1 MILSKPKI
9 NLAEYLEEAILINN
23 ILLGLENITEL
34 LDSDNSNNIPY
45 YHCNLEDCYNEQG
58 KARQI
63 DKHINSYSH
72 KQAWI
77 RQTKQLRLSTREDI
91 NDWLRNN
98 HVDQQSFKTIA
109 ENSMWDDCRQSL
121 LRSQEIF
128 EYFKDSVIDF
138 NQIQTKSPEI
148 QLKSKP
154 NIQSQTSP
162 RVIQAE
168 SPTKLTTS
176 MVTTEENIS
185 ENLSATNLSANELR
199 SPDKNQGLAFSVSV
213 DELLG
218 DKSDSEAM
226 NSDDNSPFPN
236 TQFSDSA
243 FGEILPE
250 PQTVGNIG
258 SHTDIGASSE
268 QQQIFENI
276 EADQPLADQPPEVQ
290 PLADQPL
297 ADQPLADQPP
307 ADQPPADQPPADQP
321 PADQTPAD
329 QPPADQT
336 PADQPPSDQLPAQQ
350 PRAAKRRPFPKP
362 MTIKVEPGIKIY
374 RNLIWIRSLEYI
386 YVLYLDFYGVRMI
399 TYCSNS

>member
-9 NLAEYLEEAILINN
+9 SLAEYLEEAILINN

-34 LDSDNSNNIPY
+34 LDSDNANNIPY
-45 YHCNLEDCYNEQG
+45 YHCNLEDCFNEQG

-77 RQTKQLRLSTREDI
+77 RQTKQLRLGTREDI

-98 HVDQQSFKTIA
+98 HVDQQSFKTIT

-128 EYFKDSVIDF
+128 EYLKDSLIGL
-138 NQIQTKSPEI
+138 NQIQTKSSEI
-148 QLKSKP
+148 QMNLKP

-162 RVIQAE
+162 RVIRAE

-176 MVTTEENIS
+176 MVTAEENIS
-185 ENLSATNLSANELR
+185 VSATTLSTNELHP
-199 SPDKNQGLAFSVSV
+199 PDKNQGLVFSVSV

-226 NSDDNSPFPN
+226 NSDDNSSFPN

-243 FGEILPE
+243 FGQILPE
-250 PQTVGNIG
+250 PQIVGNIG

-276 EADQPLADQPPEVQ
+276 EADQADQPPEVQ

-297 ADQPLADQPP
+297 ADQPLADQPLADQP
-307 ADQPPADQPPADQP
+307 LADQPLADQPPGDQPPGDQPQADQPLG
-321 PADQTPAD
+321 
-329 QPPADQT
+329 
-336 PADQPPSDQLPAQQ
+336 DQLPAQQ
-350 PRAAKRRPFPKP
+350 PRVAKRRPFPKP

-386 YVLYLDFYGVRMI
+386 HVLYLDFYGVGMI

>member
-98 HVDQQSFKTIA
+98 HVDQQRFRTVT

-226 NSDDNSPFPN
+226 NSDDNSSFPN

-243 FGEILPE
+243 FGQILPE

-276 EADQPLADQPPEVQ
+276 EADQADQPPEVQ
-290 PLADQPL
+290 PLVDQPLADQPPADQPPVDQPP

-321 PADQTPAD
+321 PG
-329 QPPADQT
+329 
-336 PADQPPSDQLPAQQ
+336 DQLPAQQ
-350 PRAAKRRPFPKP
+350 PRVAKRRPFPKP

-374 RNLIWIRSLEYI
+374 RNLIWIRSLEHI